1 VLRLR
6 MNEGVRQALVQW
18 EGLSPSSASWE
29 DLEQFQERYPA
40 FQPEDE
46 LLLQG
51 GVMLCGPKSTAG
63 AREKIQPSRL
73 LISAVA
79 RFG

>member
-1 VLRLR
+1 

-18 EGLSPSSASWE
+18 EGLPPSSASWE

-40 FQPEDE
+40 FQLEDE

-51 GVMLCGPKSTAG
+51 GSDVMWAKKYSRRKRKDPT
-63 AREKIQPSRL
+63 QPASN
-73 LISAVA
+73 ISS
-79 RFG
+79 G